1 MEENETWWE
10 EVIFMAKYERS
21 EQQLREGVVLTEKEL
36 EFRKKGK
43 ERYEKTI
50 LEWKEAQLIFS
61 N

>member
-36 EFRKKGK
+36 EFRKKVK
-43 ERYEKTI
+43 
-50 LEWKEAQLIFS
+50 
-61 N
+61 

>member
-50 LEWKEAQLIFS
+50 HEWKEAQLIFS